1 MCSLLREMNVKYQ
14 HVDDKRM
21 EGLRA
26 LARMIA
32 TAHMRR
38 LRDTERA
45 QGQYAGSPNVHQCE
59 EPSASPPKA
68 KTERRRD

>member
-1 MCSLLREMNVKYQ
+1 MYSLLREMNMKYQ

-32 TAHMRR
+32 AAHLRR

-45 QGQYAGSPNVHQCE
+45 KGQCAGSPNVHQCK
-59 EPSASPPKA
+59 EPRASLPEA
-68 KTERRRD
+68 KSERR

>member
-14 HVDDKRM
+14 HVDDRRM

-32 TAHMRR
+32 AAHLRR
-38 LRDTERA
+38 LRDSETGREKDDSFAESYEQKLARGERM
-45 QGQYAGSPNVHQCE
+45 QTSDH
-59 EPSASPPKA
+59 K
-68 KTERRRD
+68 